1 MTTMDDPETE
11 RGFDSRIIAG
21 ISTPSMVAQVLD
33 LEVPPDRE
41 LVLCERTS
49 TIALQ
54 RQVRQNFAEGRF
66 ECEGGPRRFDDI
78 GRLMFVP
85 AMTPLRI
92 KYEGRNISI
101 VRCMFPKETF
111 DETIASEG
119 AVATK
124 QLRNCLNIKS
134 APIRSLMMSVAREIE
149 NKARF
154 TDELVECYGQIL
166 TIELKRYFDLCAAD
180 GGISRGGMSTG
191 ALRKVIERIE
201 ADTIPPSL
209 EELAALTGLS
219 KRHLTRSFR
228 QSTGQTILEKINE
241 SRFNRA
247 NLAIAHGEK
256 NLSEVARMS
265 GYDSLAA
272 FSQAYKKWFGKSPT
286 KYSMP

>member
-1 MTTMDDPETE
+1 MTAMDDPETE
-11 RGFDSRIIAG
+11 RGFESRIIAG

-33 LEVPPDRE
+33 LEVAPDRE

-54 RQVRQNFAEGRF
+54 RQVRQNFAAGRF
-66 ECEGGPRRFDDI
+66 ECESGSRRYHDI

-92 KYEGRNISI
+92 KYEGRSISI
-101 VRCMFPKETF
+101 VRCMFPKATF
-111 DETIASEG
+111 DDTFASEG

-124 QLRNCLNIKS
+124 QLRNCLNVKS
-134 APIRSLMMSVAREIE
+134 AAIRSLMINVAREIE
-149 NKARF
+149 NRAQF
-154 TDELVECYGQIL
+154 TDELVQCYGQIL
-166 TIELKRYFDLCAAD
+166 IFELKRYFDLCAAD
-180 GGISRGGMSTG
+180 GGLSRGGMSTG

-201 ADTIPPSL
+201 ADAIPPSL
-209 EELAALTGLS
+209 DELAAISGLS

-247 NLAIAHGEK
+247 NLVILRGEK
-256 NLSEVARMS
+256 NLSEVAKMS
-265 GYDSLAA
+265 GYDSMAA

-286 KYSMP
+286 KYSVP